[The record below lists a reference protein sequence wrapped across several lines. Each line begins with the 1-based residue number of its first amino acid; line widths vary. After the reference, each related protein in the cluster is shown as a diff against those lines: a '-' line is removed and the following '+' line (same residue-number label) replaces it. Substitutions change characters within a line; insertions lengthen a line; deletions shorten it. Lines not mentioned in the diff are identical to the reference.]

1 MGVGECSMNTND
13 ERTMLEV
20 EIAWLEKDLNNAEQ
34 NDNEPMVYNLTK
46 RVETLY
52 KKLKELKNSS

>member
-34 NDNEPMVYNLTK
+34 NDNEPMVRNLSK
-46 RVETLY
+46 RLDSLY
-52 KKLKELKNSS
+52 EKLTELKNSA

>member
-1 MGVGECSMNTND
+1 MNTND

-52 KKLKELKNSS
+52 KKLNELKNSS

>member
-52 KKLKELKNSS
+52 KKLNELKNSS